1 MNFFTYMYENM
12 EEVIARTLEHLQLTS
27 ISVLI
32 AVLIGVPL
40 GIILMR
46 LPTLAPVVQYFLGI
60 MQTVPSLAL
69 LGFLIPFLGIGAR
82 PSIVVLVIYSLL
94 VIVQNTLVGLQ
105 QIDAAILESA
115 RGVGMSSLQTL
126 LKVQIPL
133 ALPVIIAGIR
143 VSTVTCVGITTLVA
157 AVGAGGLG
165 TFIFRGINIL
175 DNNIIF
181 AGAIPA
187 AFLAIILD
195 SALVFIEKKLK
206 N

>member
-1 MNFFTYMYENM
+1 MSFFSYMYANIG
-12 EEVIARTLEHLQLTS
+12 EVIVRTVEHLQLTS
-27 ISVLI
+27 LSVLI

-40 GIILMR
+40 GIVLIQ
-46 LPTLAPVVQYFLGI
+46 LPRFSSVVLYCLGV
-60 MQTVPSLAL
+60 MQTIPSLAL
-69 LGFLIPFLGIGAR
+69 LGFLIPFLGIGVK
-82 PSIVVLVIYSLL
+82 PSTVVLVMYSLL
-94 VIVQNTLVGLQ
+94 VIVQNTMVGIK
-105 QIDAAILESA
+105 QIDSAILESA
-115 RGVGMSSLQTL
+115 HGVGMSPLQTL
-126 LKVQIPL
+126 VKVQIPL
-133 ALPVIIAGIR
+133 AFPVIIAGIR

-195 SALVFIEKKLK
+195 SLLIFVEKKFK

>member
-46 LPTLAPVVQYFLGI
+46 LPTFAPVVQYFLGI

-94 VIVQNTLVGLQ
+94 VIVQNTLVGLK